1 MASSPPTVLLFGHS
15 FIRRLRDDLRT
26 QFDPRAD
33 EAFKLSKDAIV
44 HLHGVGGRTVRK
56 LIQYDLGVFSS
67 LSPHAVILEIGT
79 NDLSDLRP
87 EVVGSEIE
95 ELVRLLLDSYAV
107 RVIGVC
113 EVIPRVRAPIFN
125 DAALILNQYLR
136 GVLDPI
142 PNVFCWQHRGFSE
155 PSRDLYLSDGVH
167 VNSPGQHL
175 SYRSYRGAILQALH
189 MLACP
194 PAP

>member
-15 FIRRLRDDLRT
+15 FIRRLWDELQT
-26 QFDPRAD
+26 QFDPWMD
-33 EAFKLSKDAIV
+33 EGFKLSKDAIV

-56 LIQYDLGVFSS
+56 LIQYDLSVFSS
-67 LSPHAVILEIGT
+67 LSLHAVTFEIGT

-87 EVVGSEIE
+87 DVVGSEFE
-95 ELVRLLLDSYAV
+95 ELIWLLLDSYAV
-107 RVIGVC
+107 LVIGVY

-142 PNVFCWQHRGFSE
+142 PNVFCWQHRAFSE

-167 VNSPGQHL
+167 VNSSGQYL
-175 SYRSYRGAILQALH
+175 LYCSYRGAILQALCI
-189 MLACP
+189 LACP
-194 PAP
+194 RAP

>member
-1 MASSPPTVLLFGHS
+1 MASSPPNVLLFGHL
-15 FIRRLRDDLRT
+15 FIRRLRDDLQT

-33 EAFKLSKDAIV
+33 EGFKLLKDAVV

-56 LIQYDLGVFSS
+56 LIQYDLGVFS
-67 LSPHAVILEIGT
+67 LSPHAVILETGT

-113 EVIPRVRAPIFN
+113 EVIPRVRAPIFS

-142 PNVFCWQHRGFSE
+142 PNVFCWQHRGFSK

-167 VNSPGQHL
+167 VNSPGQYL
-175 SYRSYRGAILQALH
+175 LYCSYRGAILQALRT
-189 MLACP
+189 LACP

>member
-1 MASSPPTVLLFGHS
+1 MASSPPTVLLFGYS

-26 QFDPRAD
+26 EFDPRAD
-33 EAFKLSKDAIV
+33 EACKLSKDAIV
-44 HLHGVGGRTVRK
+44 HLQGVGGRTMRK
-56 LIQYDLGVFSS
+56 LIQYDLSVFSF

-95 ELVRLLLDSYAV
+95 ELVWLLLDSYAV

-113 EVIPRVRAPIFN
+113 EVFSRVRAPIFN
-125 DAALILNQYLR
+125 DATLMLNQYLC
-136 GVLDPI
+136 GVLEPI

-167 VNSPGQHL
+167 VNSSGQYL
-175 SYRSYRGAILQALH
+175 LYRSYQGAILQALR

>member
-1 MASSPPTVLLFGHS
+1 M
-15 FIRRLRDDLRT
+15 
-26 QFDPRAD
+26 
-33 EAFKLSKDAIV
+33 
-44 HLHGVGGRTVRK
+44 RK
-56 LIQYDLGVFSS
+56 LIQYDLSVFSS
-67 LSPHAVILEIGT
+67 LSPHAVILEIGSH
-79 NDLSDLRP
+79 DLSDLLP

-95 ELVRLLLDSYAV
+95 ELVRLLLDSYTV

-113 EVIPRVRAPIFN
+113 EVILRVRAPIFN

-142 PNVFCWQHRGFSE
+142 PNVFCWQHRAFSE

-167 VNSPGQHL
+167 VNSSGQYL
-175 SYRSYRGAILQALH
+175 LYCSYRGAILQALR

>member
-1 MASSPPTVLLFGHS
+1 MASSPPTVPLFGHS
-15 FIRRLRDDLRT
+15 FVRRLQEDLRT

-33 EAFKLSKDAIV
+33 EAFKLSKDAIL
-44 HLHGVGGRTVRK
+44 HLHGVGGHTVRQ
-56 LIQYDLGVFSS
+56 LIQFDLGVISS
-67 LSPHAVILEIGT
+67 LSPQAVILEIGT

-95 ELVRLLLDSYAV
+95 ELVRLLLDSYSV

-113 EVIPRVRAPIFN
+113 EVIPCVCAPFFN
-125 DAALILNQYLR
+125 AAARMLNQYLR

-155 PSRDLYLSDGVH
+155 PSVDPYLPDGGH
-167 VNSPGQHL
+167 VNLAGQYL
-175 SYRSYRGAILQALH
+175 LYRSYRGAILQSLH
-189 MLACP
+189 ML
-194 PAP
+194 

>member
-15 FIRRLRDDLRT
+15 FIRRLREDLRT

-33 EAFKLSKDAIV
+33 EAFNLSNDAIV

-56 LIQYDLGVFSS
+56 LIQYDLGVISS
-67 LSPHAVILEIGT
+67 LSPHALILEIGT

-95 ELVRLLLDSYAV
+95 ELVRLLLDSYSV

-113 EVIPRVRAPIFN
+113 EVIPRVRAPFFN
-125 DAALILNQYLR
+125 AAARMLNQYLR

-155 PSRDLYLSDGVH
+155 PSLHPYLSDGVH
-167 VNSPGQHL
+167 VNPGGQYL
-175 SYRSYRGAILQALH
+175 LYRSYRGAILQSLR
-189 MLACP
+189 ML
-194 PAP
+194 

>member
-1 MASSPPTVLLFGHS
+1 MFCLVREF
-15 FIRRLRDDLRT
+15 
-26 QFDPRAD
+26 
-33 EAFKLSKDAIV
+33 V

-56 LIQYDLGVFSS
+56 LIRYDLGVVSS
-67 LSPHAVILEIGT
+67 VSPHAVILEIGT

-87 EVVGSEIE
+87 EVVGLEIE

-113 EVIPRVRAPIFN
+113 EVITRVRAPIFN

-142 PNVFCWQHRGFSE
+142 SNVFCWQHRGFSE
-155 PSRDLYLSDGVH
+155 PFRGLYLSDGVH
-167 VNSPGQHL
+167 VNSSGQYL
-175 SYRSYRGAILQALH
+175 LYRSYRGAILQALR

-194 PAP
+194 ALP

>member
-1 MASSPPTVLLFGHS
+1 M
-15 FIRRLRDDLRT
+15 
-26 QFDPRAD
+26 
-33 EAFKLSKDAIV
+33 
-44 HLHGVGGRTVRK
+44 
-56 LIQYDLGVFSS
+56 
-67 LSPHAVILEIGT
+67 EIGT

-95 ELVRLLLDSYAV
+95 EFVRLLLDSYAV

-113 EVIPRVRAPIFN
+113 GDPSRS
-125 DAALILNQYLR
+125 YLR
-136 GVLDPI
+136 VALDPI

-167 VNSPGQHL
+167 VNSSGQYL
-175 SYRSYRGAILQALH
+175 LYRSYRGAILQALR